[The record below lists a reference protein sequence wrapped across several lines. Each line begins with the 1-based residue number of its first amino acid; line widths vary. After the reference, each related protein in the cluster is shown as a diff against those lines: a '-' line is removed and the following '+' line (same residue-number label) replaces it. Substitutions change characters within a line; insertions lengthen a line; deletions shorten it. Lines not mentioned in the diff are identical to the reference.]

1 MAAIVVKGV
10 RPTKLAETPPPYYL
24 TSTTGPPPAYCYT
37 CGRLVGSRKIR
48 NAKSSATPSRYCSDR
63 CKAHKPSPSS
73 TGISSSASSS
83 FSLDRVIEDAL
94 FLLLSDKDIPDV
106 VASLPPKVRD
116 HHPTHSPDS
125 TSPLAPNHD
134 PAPISSPPSL
144 PPAQT
149 PTIEDTRKRSSRKG
163 DHRLLI
169 PCSLVET
176 VVFGRASNV
185 SRGQGRRRRARDAK
199 EGQHHDRSNPQGK
212 GIEDEYDEAQLLA
225 TLGRLRTSNGRL
237 PTKTT
242 PAAPRKG
249 EGTDTSASSDD
260 ETDTDDDTEA
270 PDPGR
275 SEGAKIPATQEELD
289 EKRKEG
295 QKRAE
300 QRERVRNACRRAV
313 VFGLREPGSSTS
325 VSVSDPVTPKAKG
338 HGKTTDA
345 DFVAKEK
352 SMDDW
357 TSSDSG
363 GGGRKGKKGRK
374 TKGSAG
380 KANGGVQGGKGSEGF
395 AMVDGERRKL
405 CEAVMRG
412 EIVEPSFAKGEWG
425 VRWRETT

>member
-10 RPTKLAETPPPYYL
+10 RPTRMAETPPPYYL

-73 TGISSSASSS
+73 TGISSSAAAS

-106 VASLPPKVRD
+106 VASLPPKVRE
-116 HHPTHSPDS
+116 HHPTHPTIDPSPF
-125 TSPLAPNHD
+125 APND
-134 PAPISSPPSL
+134 DSAPSSSPPPV
-144 PPAQT
+144 PPPPV

-163 DHRLLI
+163 DHRLLV

-199 EGQHHDRSNPQGK
+199 EGHHDRSSLGSKGK
-212 GIEDEYDEAQLLA
+212 EDEYDEAQLLA
-225 TLGRLRTSNGRL
+225 TLGRLRTGNGQR
-237 PTKTT
+237 PTQNRAKV
-242 PAAPRKG
+242 PEKG
-249 EGTDTSASSDD
+249 EGSETSASSEDESGTDD
-260 ETDTDDDTEA
+260 ETDVH
-270 PDPGR
+270 DP
-275 SEGAKIPATQEELD
+275 AKGQGEKSTATQEELD
-289 EKRKEG
+289 EKRKQG

-325 VSVSDPVTPKAKG
+325 SSVGTEAKG
-338 HGKTTDA
+338 RGKSPSA
-345 DFVAKEK
+345 DVSAKEK
-352 SMDDW
+352 DMDDW

-374 TKGSAG
+374 VKGGGG
-380 KANGGVQGGKGSEGF
+380 KAGGGAQGGKGSEGF
-395 AMVDGERRKL
+395 VKVDGERRKL

-425 VRWRETT
+425 VRWRETM